1 MTKSIPINAKANLAG
16 SLWMVL
22 AMATF
27 AIEDMFLKAASQHMP
42 VGQVLVIF
50 GISGTIIFA
59 LIAKLN
65 NEKLYTPEISS
76 TAMKLR
82 MVFETIGRLF
92 YILALALTPLSSAT
106 AILQATPLVVVA
118 GAALLFKEKVGW
130 RRWTAI
136 FIGLLGVLI
145 ILQPGT
151 ESFSA
156 LSILA
161 VIGMLGLAGRDLASR
176 AAPSSLSSSILGFYG
191 FLCVIISGALFSL
204 WEGKNFLQPELEATL
219 YLVGAVSFG
228 IIAYSSLMKAMRTG
242 EVSAVTPF
250 RYSRLLFGI
259 MIGVLL
265 FKENLS
271 ATMIF
276 GCALIVLSGLFI
288 MWRGTK
294 SDQG

>member
-1 MTKSIPINAKANLAG
+1 MTVNKAFDAKANLAG

-27 AIEDMFLKAASQHMP
+27 AVEDMFLKAASQHMP
-42 VGQVLVIF
+42 VGQVLVVF
-50 GISGTIIFA
+50 GIAGSILFA
-59 LIAKLN
+59 LIAKLSG
-65 NEKLYTPEISS
+65 EKLYTPEINSKP
-76 TAMKLR
+76 MRLR
-82 MVFETIGRLF
+82 VVFETIGRLF

-118 GAALLFKEKVGW
+118 GAALIFKEKVGW

-151 ESFSA
+151 DSFSA

-176 AAPSSLSSSILGFYG
+176 AAPASLSSSILGFYG
-191 FLCVIISGALFSL
+191 FLCVIVSGTMFSL
-204 WEGKNFLQPELEATL
+204 WDGKSYLMPPLDGAL
-219 YLVGAVSFG
+219 YLTGAISFG
-228 IIAYSSLMKAMRTG
+228 IIAYTSLMKAVRTG

-250 RYSRLLFGI
+250 RYSRLLFGV
-259 MIGVLL
+259 MFGVLL
-265 FKENLS
+265 FEETLS
-271 ATMIF
+271 APMLF
-276 GCALIVLSGLFI
+276 GCALIVCSGLFV
-288 MWRGTK
+288 MWRGKK
-294 SDQG
+294 SKT

>member
-1 MTKSIPINAKANLAG
+1 MTVNKAFDAKANLAG

-27 AIEDMFLKAASQHMP
+27 AVEDMFLKAASQHMP

-50 GISGTIIFA
+50 GIAGSILFA
-59 LIAKLN
+59 LIAKLSG
-65 NEKLYTPEISS
+65 EKLYTPEINSKP
-76 TAMKLR
+76 MRLR
-82 MVFETIGRLF
+82 VVFETIGRLF

-118 GAALLFKEKVGW
+118 GAALIFKEKVGW

-136 FIGLLGVLI
+136 FIGLLGMLI

-151 ESFSA
+151 DSFSA

-176 AAPSSLSSSILGFYG
+176 AAPASLSSSILGFYG
-191 FLCVIISGALFSL
+191 FLCVIVSGTIFSL
-204 WEGKNFLQPELEATL
+204 WDGKSYLMPPLDGAL
-219 YLVGAVSFG
+219 YLTGAISFG
-228 IIAYSSLMKAMRTG
+228 IIAYTSLMKAVRTG

-259 MIGVLL
+259 MFGVLL
-265 FKENLS
+265 FEETLS
-271 ATMIF
+271 APMLF
-276 GCALIVLSGLFI
+276 GCALIVCSGLFV
-288 MWRGTK
+288 MWRGKK
-294 SDQG
+294 SKT

>member
-1 MTKSIPINAKANLAG
+1 MTVNKAFDAKANLAG

-27 AIEDMFLKAASQHMP
+27 AVEDMFLKAASQHMP

-50 GISGTIIFA
+50 GIAGSILFA
-59 LIAKLN
+59 LIAKLSG
-65 NEKLYTPEISS
+65 EKLYTPEINSKP
-76 TAMKLR
+76 MRLR
-82 MVFETIGRLF
+82 VVFETIGRLF

-118 GAALLFKEKVGW
+118 GAALIFKEKVGW

-136 FIGLLGVLI
+136 FIGLLGMLI

-151 ESFSA
+151 DSFSA

-176 AAPSSLSSSILGFYG
+176 AAPASLSSSILGFYG
-191 FLCVIISGALFSL
+191 FLCVIVSGTIFSL
-204 WEGKNFLQPELEATL
+204 WDGKSYLMPPLDGAL
-219 YLVGAVSFG
+219 YLTGAISFG
-228 IIAYSSLMKAMRTG
+228 IIAYTSLMKAVRTG

-250 RYSRLLFGI
+250 RYSRLLFGV
-259 MIGVLL
+259 MFGVLL
-265 FKENLS
+265 FEETLS
-271 ATMIF
+271 APMLF
-276 GCALIVLSGLFI
+276 GCALIVCSGLFV
-288 MWRGTK
+288 MWRGKK
-294 SDQG
+294 SKT